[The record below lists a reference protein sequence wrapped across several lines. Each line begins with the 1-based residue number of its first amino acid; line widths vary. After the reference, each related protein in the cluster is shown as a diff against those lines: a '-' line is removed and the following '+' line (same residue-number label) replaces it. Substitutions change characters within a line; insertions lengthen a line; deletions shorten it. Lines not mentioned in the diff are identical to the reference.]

1 MMIVFLEDIDILSV
15 DICVQEKDKFIAET
29 RASTD
34 ISIVLPYLNAIFPKA
49 NYNPH
54 SVSIKFTHERVEF
67 TLFGS
72 SINLQKFKSRTELME
87 LLDWAKDFINDIH
100 ASMAE
105 LVPLHTTRK
114 IPPALTIYSMLP
126 KTNCQKCKEKSC
138 MAFAARLHKMELEL
152 SDCPLLSEAAYS
164 ANLTKLETAFGSCAG

>member
-1 MMIVFLEDIDILSV
+1 MFLEDIEILSM
-15 DICVQEKDKFIAET
+15 DICVQQKDKFIAET
-29 RASTD
+29 RASADLT
-34 ISIVLPYLNAIFPKA
+34 IVLPYLNAIFPRA

-54 SVSIKFTHERVEF
+54 ASSIKFPYEGVDF
-67 TLFGS
+67 TIIKN

-87 LLDWAKDFINDIH
+87 LLDWVRDLINDTH

-105 LVPLHTTRK
+105 ITPLHRVRK
-114 IPPALTIYSMLP
+114 IPAALTIYSLLP

-152 SDCPLLSEAAYS
+152 GDCPVLSETAYS
-164 ANLTKLETAFGSCAG
+164 ENLVKLEKAFDLQVG